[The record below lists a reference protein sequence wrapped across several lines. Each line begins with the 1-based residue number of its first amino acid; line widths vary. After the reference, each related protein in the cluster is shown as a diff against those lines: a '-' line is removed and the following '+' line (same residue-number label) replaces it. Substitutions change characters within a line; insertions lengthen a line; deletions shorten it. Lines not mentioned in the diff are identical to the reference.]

1 MTIAE
6 LIERVRRYEPA
17 ADAQRLTRVYELAVA
32 AHQGQRRASGESYV
46 EHPLAVAGILA
57 DLEVDHQTIAAALL
71 HDVVEDTSVTSEQVT
86 AQFGDEVARLVDG
99 VTKLTRIPYQS
110 KEDAQVENLRK
121 MFLAMAKDIRV
132 IIIKL
137 ADRLHNMR
145 TLASLPPPKQQAI
158 ARETLD
164 IYAPIAHRLGI
175 WKIKWEIED
184 ECLRYL
190 DPSSYHDIVER
201 VAKTR
206 REREADVEKAIAR
219 LRDEFKELKINAEI
233 QGRPKH
239 FYSIYSKISKGRD
252 FSTIYDLTA
261 IRIIV
266 DTVKDCY
273 AALGAVHAM
282 WTPLPGRFKDYI
294 AMPKPNMYQS
304 LHTTVVGPSGDPLEI
319 QIRTWEMHRTSEYGI
334 AAHWRYKEGGKADQ
348 YENKLSWLR
357 ALLEWQKDMRD
368 SRVFME
374 NLKLDLFDSQVFVF
388 SPRGDV
394 YSVPAGGTPLDF
406 AYQVHTDVGNH
417 CVGAKINGRIV
428 PLDYA
433 MQNGDIC
440 EILVNKSSGRPS
452 LDWLSIVKTS
462 SAKHKIKQWFRK
474 ERREE
479 NVLAGQEA
487 LEQELARAG
496 VRTDVARGALLERI
510 ASRLNYATPTDLY
523 AAIGFGDASAQAV
536 ANRVRDEVKHDNVVD
551 LTKIGRKPALRK
563 SPRRTSGVRI
573 AGVDDVLVRLSKCC
587 SPVPG
592 RSDHRVRHDRPRRER
607 PSRRL
612 PQRGLHERDP
622 RADSPGAVGRRRR
635 PYALRRHRSRGRRP
649 FAAAPR
655 HHGGLCRAQDAGQLG
670 ERAGAQRRRSGREL
684 DGADS
689 RPRSSA
695 QAAHQDRNAQER
707 PPRLS
712 RYEARAHGAL
722 GGVSNAHFV
731 VPAIAAFAAGAMNSV
746 AGGGSFLSFPAL
758 LFAGVP
764 ADFGQRNEQCGD
776 VGRHHRER
784 ARLPRRSHRAS
795 GAFAAGGLR
804 ERRRFADRRVRC
816 FSSRRRHSSNA

>member
-6 LIERVRRYEPA
+6 LIA
-17 ADAQRLTRVYELAVA
+17 AVQTYDPSLEAGWLRRVYEVA
-32 AHQGQRRASGESYV
+32 DRAHEGQRRASGESYI

-57 DLEVDHQTIAAALL
+57 ELEMDRSTIAAALL
-71 HDVVEDTSVTSEQVT
+71 HDVVEDTSITSEQV
-86 AQFGDEVARLVDG
+86 AAEFGEEIAILVDG

-121 MFLAMAKDIRV
+121 MFMAMARDIRV

-137 ADRLHNMR
+137 ADRLHNRR
-145 TLASLPPPKQQAI
+145 TLASLPPAKQRAI

-190 DPSSYHDIVER
+190 EPEGYREIVER

-206 REREADVEKAIAR
+206 RERENDVGEAIAK
-219 LRDEFKELKINAEI
+219 LRGEFKAMKVNAEI

-239 FYSIYSKISKGRD
+239 FYSIYSKIKKGRD

-266 DTVKDCY
+266 DSVKDCY

-304 LHTTVVGPSGDPLEI
+304 LHTTVVGPQGEPLEI

-348 YENKLSWLR
+348 FENKLSWLR

-368 SRVFME
+368 SRMFME
-374 NLKLDLFDSQVFVF
+374 SLKLDLFDSQAFIF

-394 YSVPAGGTPLDF
+394 FSIPAGGTPLDF

-417 CVGAKINGRIV
+417 CVGAKVNGRIV
-428 PLDYA
+428 PLDYSL
-433 MQNGDIC
+433 QNGDIC
-440 EILVNKSSGRPS
+440 EILVNKSGGRPS

-474 ERREE
+474 EQREE
-479 NVLAGQEA
+479 NVLAGQES
-487 LEQELARAG
+487 LETELARAHL
-496 VRTDVARGALLERI
+496 RPDLARGELIERI
-510 ASRLNYATPTDLY
+510 AHRMNYASPTDLF
-523 AAIGFGDASAQAV
+523 AAIGFGDASAASV
-536 ANRVRDEVKHDNVVD
+536 VNRIRDEVKTDNVVE
-551 LTKIGRKPALRK
+551 LTQIRKTPVRK
-563 SPRRTSGVRI
+563 TARKASGVRV

-592 RSDHRVRHDRPRRER
+592 DPIIGYVTIGRGVSVHRADCPNVAYMSATPERILQAEWTENKDMTHAVDIEIEAEDRSQLLQDIMAVFAELKTTVSSVTARVRRDGVAVTSLTVQIRDLDHLHKLLTKLGNLKNVRRVYR
-607 PSRRL
+607 
-612 PQRGLHERDP
+612 
-622 RADSPGAVGRRRR
+622 VTK
-635 PYALRRHRSRGRRP
+635 
-649 FAAAPR
+649 
-655 HHGGLCRAQDAGQLG
+655 
-670 ERAGAQRRRSGREL
+670 REK
-684 DGADS
+684 
-689 RPRSSA
+689 
-695 QAAHQDRNAQER
+695 
-707 PPRLS
+707 
-712 RYEARAHGAL
+712 
-722 GGVSNAHFV
+722 
-731 VPAIAAFAAGAMNSV
+731 V
-746 AGGGSFLSFPAL
+746 AGS
-758 LFAGVP
+758 
-764 ADFGQRNEQCGD
+764 
-776 VGRHHRER
+776 
-784 ARLPRRSHRAS
+784 
-795 GAFAAGGLR
+795 
-804 ERRRFADRRVRC
+804 
-816 FSSRRRHSSNA
+816 

>member
-1 MTIAE
+1 MTISE
-6 LIERVRRYEPA
+6 LIERVRSYDPS
-17 ADAQRLTRVYELAVA
+17 ADGEQLQRAYQRAGS
-32 AHQGQRRASGESYV
+32 AHEGQRRASGESFI

-57 DLEVDHQTIAAALL
+57 DLEMDHQTIAAALL

-86 AQFGDEVARLVDG
+86 AQFGEEVARLVDG

-145 TLASLPPPKQQAI
+145 TLASLPAAKQEAI

-190 DPSSYHDIVER
+190 DPDSFHDIVER

-206 REREADVEKAIAR
+206 REREADVERAIGR

-239 FYSIYSKISKGRD
+239 FYSIYSKINKGRD

-266 DTVKDCY
+266 DSVKDCY

-319 QIRTWEMHRTSEYGI
+319 QIRTWEMHRTGEYGI
-334 AAHWRYKEGGKADQ
+334 AAHWRYKEGGKPDQ
-348 YENKLSWLR
+348 FENKLSWLR

-394 YSVPAGGTPLDF
+394 YPIVAGGTPLDF

-417 CVGAKINGRIV
+417 CVGAKVNGRIV
-428 PLDYA
+428 PLDYQ

-452 LDWLSIVKTS
+452 LDWLSTVKTS

-487 LEQELARAG
+487 LEQELVRAG
-496 VRTDVARGALLERI
+496 VRTDAARGELIERI
-510 ASRLNYATPTDLY
+510 AARLNYATPTDLY

-551 LTKIGRKPALRK
+551 FTKIGRKPVARK
-563 SPRRTSGVRI
+563 SVRRSSGVRI

-592 RSDHRVRHDRPRRER
+592 DPIMGYVTIGRGVSVHRADCPNVGYMNATPERIMQTEWVTGTDLTHLVDVEVEADDRTQLLQDIMSVFAELKTQVSSVNARVRKDGVAVASLTIQILDLDHLHRIITKLQTLKDVRRVYR
-607 PSRRL
+607 
-612 PQRGLHERDP
+612 
-622 RADSPGAVGRRRR
+622 VTK
-635 PYALRRHRSRGRRP
+635 
-649 FAAAPR
+649 
-655 HHGGLCRAQDAGQLG
+655 
-670 ERAGAQRRRSGREL
+670 
-684 DGADS
+684 
-689 RPRSSA
+689 
-695 QAAHQDRNAQER
+695 
-707 PPRLS
+707 
-712 RYEARAHGAL
+712 
-722 GGVSNAHFV
+722 
-731 VPAIAAFAAGAMNSV
+731 
-746 AGGGSFLSFPAL
+746 
-758 LFAGVP
+758 
-764 ADFGQRNEQCGD
+764 
-776 VGRHHRER
+776 RER
-784 ARLPRRSHRAS
+784 AAL
-795 GAFAAGGLR
+795 
-804 ERRRFADRRVRC
+804 
-816 FSSRRRHSSNA
+816 

>member
-1 MTIAE
+1 MTITD
-6 LIERVRRYEPA
+6 LIANVRRYDPSLDPA
-17 ADAQRLTRVYELAVA
+17 WLESVYAVA
-32 AHQGQRRASGESYV
+32 ETAHREQRRASGESYI
-46 EHPLAVAGILA
+46 EHPLAVAAILA
-57 DLEVDHQTIAAALL
+57 DLEMDRQTIAAALL
-71 HDVVEDTSVTSEQVT
+71 HDVVEDTTVTSEEV
-86 AQFGDEVARLVDG
+86 AEQFGDEIATLVDG

-145 TLASLPPPKQQAI
+145 TLSSLPAAKQKAI
-158 ARETLD
+158 ARETLE

-190 DPSSYHDIVER
+190 DPASFQDIVER

-219 LRDEFKELKINAEI
+219 LRDEFKELTINAEI

-266 DTVKDCY
+266 DSVKDCY

-319 QIRTWEMHRTSEYGI
+319 QIRTWDKHRTGEYGI
-334 AAHWRYKEGGKADQ
+334 AAHWRYKEGGKTDQ
-348 YENKLSWLR
+348 FENKLSWLR

-394 YSVPAGGTPLDF
+394 YNIVAGGTPLDF
-406 AYQVHTDVGNH
+406 AYSVHTDVGNH
-417 CVGAKINGRIV
+417 CVGAKVNGRIV
-428 PLDYA
+428 PLDYQ

-440 EILVNKSSGRPS
+440 EILVNKSSARPS
-452 LDWLSIVKTS
+452 LDWLSVVKTS

-474 ERREE
+474 EQREE
-479 NVLAGQEA
+479 NVLSGQESV
-487 LEQELARAG
+487 EQELARAHLRPDLARG
-496 VRTDVARGALLERI
+496 ELIEHVARRM
-510 ASRLNYATPTDLY
+510 NYSSPTDLF
-523 AAIGFGDASAQAV
+523 AEIGFGDASAAS
-536 ANRVRDEVKHDNVVD
+536 VVH
-551 LTKIGRKPALRK
+551 
-563 SPRRTSGVRI
+563 RI
-573 AGVDDVLVRLSKCC
+573 
-587 SPVPG
+587 
-592 RSDHRVRHDRPRRER
+592 
-607 PSRRL
+607 
-612 PQRGLHERDP
+612 
-622 RADSPGAVGRRRR
+622 
-635 PYALRRHRSRGRRP
+635 
-649 FAAAPR
+649 
-655 HHGGLCRAQDAGQLG
+655 
-670 ERAGAQRRRSGREL
+670 
-684 DGADS
+684 
-689 RPRSSA
+689 
-695 QAAHQDRNAQER
+695 
-707 PPRLS
+707 
-712 RYEARAHGAL
+712 
-722 GGVSNAHFV
+722 
-731 VPAIAAFAAGAMNSV
+731 
-746 AGGGSFLSFPAL
+746 
-758 LFAGVP
+758 
-764 ADFGQRNEQCGD
+764 
-776 VGRHHRER
+776 
-784 ARLPRRSHRAS
+784 
-795 GAFAAGGLR
+795 
-804 ERRRFADRRVRC
+804 
-816 FSSRRRHSSNA
+816 

>member
-1 MTIAE
+1 
-6 LIERVRRYEPA
+6 L
-17 ADAQRLTRVYELAVA
+17 DAGWLMRAYELADA
-32 AHQGQRRASGESYV
+32 AHEGQRRASGESYI

-57 DLEVDHQTIAAALL
+57 ELEMDHKTIAAALL
-71 HDVVEDTSVTSEQVT
+71 HDVVEDTSITSEQVT
-86 AQFGDEVARLVDG
+86 EQFGEEVARLVEG

-145 TLASLPPPKQQAI
+145 TLASLPAAKQQAI

-190 DPSSYHDIVER
+190 DPASFHDIVER

-206 REREADVEKAIAR
+206 REREADVEMGIAR
-219 LRDEFKELKINAEI
+219 LREEFKELKINAEI

-239 FYSIYSKISKGRD
+239 FYSIYSKIRSGRD

-266 DTVKDCY
+266 DSVKDCY

-319 QIRTWEMHRTSEYGI
+319 QIRTWEMHRTGEYGI

-348 YENKLSWLR
+348 FENKLSWLR

-394 YSVPAGGTPLDF
+394 YSITAGGTPLDF

-417 CVGAKINGRIV
+417 CVGAKTNGRIV
-428 PLDYA
+428 PLDYQ

-496 VRTDVARGALLERI
+496 LRTDVARGELLERI
-510 ASRLNYATPTDLY
+510 AARLNYATPTDLF
-523 AAIGFGDASAQAV
+523 AAIGFGDASAPAV

-563 SPRRTSGVRI
+563 SIRRSTGVRI

-592 RSDHRVRHDRPRRER
+592 DPIIGYVTIGRGVSVHRADCPNVAFMNATPERILQSQWIESEGLTHGVDIEVEAEDRSQLLQDIMAVFAELKTQVSSVNARVRKDGVAVTSLTVQIRDLDHLHKLLTKLETLKNVRRVYRVTKRER
-607 PSRRL
+607 T
-612 PQRGLHERDP
+612 
-622 RADSPGAVGRRRR
+622 
-635 PYALRRHRSRGRRP
+635 AL
-649 FAAAPR
+649 
-655 HHGGLCRAQDAGQLG
+655 
-670 ERAGAQRRRSGREL
+670 
-684 DGADS
+684 
-689 RPRSSA
+689 
-695 QAAHQDRNAQER
+695 
-707 PPRLS
+707 
-712 RYEARAHGAL
+712 
-722 GGVSNAHFV
+722 
-731 VPAIAAFAAGAMNSV
+731 
-746 AGGGSFLSFPAL
+746 
-758 LFAGVP
+758 
-764 ADFGQRNEQCGD
+764 
-776 VGRHHRER
+776 
-784 ARLPRRSHRAS
+784 
-795 GAFAAGGLR
+795 
-804 ERRRFADRRVRC
+804 
-816 FSSRRRHSSNA
+816 

>member
-1 MTIAE
+1 MTIAD
-6 LIERVRRYEPA
+6 LIARVQTYDPSLDGA
-17 ADAQRLTRVYELAVA
+17 WLTRAYELADE
-32 AHQGQRRASGESYV
+32 AHEGQRRASGESYI

-57 DLEVDHQTIAAALL
+57 DLEMDRQTIAAALL
-71 HDVVEDTSVTSEQVT
+71 HDVVEDTSITSEQV
-86 AQFGDEVARLVDG
+86 AEQFGEEIARLVEG

-121 MFLAMAKDIRV
+121 MFMAMAKDIRV

-145 TLASLPPPKQQAI
+145 TLASLTPSKQYAI

-190 DPSSYHDIVER
+190 DPEAFREIVER

-206 REREADVEKAIAR
+206 REREDEVREAIES
-219 LRDEFKELKINAEI
+219 LRDEFKAMNVDAEI

-239 FYSIYSKISKGRD
+239 FYSIYSKIKKGRD

-266 DTVKDCY
+266 DSVKDCY
-273 AALGAVHAM
+273 AALGAVHAR

-304 LHTTVVGPSGDPLEI
+304 LHTTVVGPAGEPLEI
-319 QIRTWEMHRTSEYGI
+319 QIRTWEMHRTGEYGI

-348 YENKLSWLR
+348 FENKLSWLR

-394 YSVPAGGTPLDF
+394 YSMPAGGTPLDF
-406 AYQVHTDVGNH
+406 AYSVHTDVGNH
-417 CVGAKINGRIV
+417 CVGAKVNGRIV
-428 PLDYA
+428 PLDYQ

-440 EILVNKSSGRPS
+440 EILVNKSSARPS
-452 LDWLSIVKTS
+452 LDWLSVVKTS

-496 VRTDVARGALLERI
+496 LRTDTARGELIERI
-510 ASRLNYATPTDLY
+510 AGRLNYGTPTDLF
-523 AAIGFGDASAQAV
+523 AAIGFGDASAQTV
-536 ANRVRDEVKHDNVVD
+536 AKRMRDELKGDNVVD
-551 LTKIGRKPALRK
+551 LTKIRKVPARK
-563 SPRRTSGVRI
+563 TTRKASGVRI

-592 RSDHRVRHDRPRRER
+592 DPIIGYVTIGRGVSVHRADCPNVAYMNATPERILQSQWINAADATHAVDLEVEAEDRAQLLQDIMAVFAELKTQVSSVTARVRKDGMAVTSLTVQIRDLDH
-607 PSRRL
+607 
-612 PQRGLHERDP
+612 LHKILTKL
-622 RADSPGAVGRRRR
+622 G
-635 PYALRRHRSRGRRP
+635 ALRKVRRVY
-649 FAAAPR
+649 R
-655 HHGGLCRAQDAGQLG
+655 
-670 ERAGAQRRRSGREL
+670 
-684 DGADS
+684 
-689 RPRSSA
+689 
-695 QAAHQDRNAQER
+695 
-707 PPRLS
+707 
-712 RYEARAHGAL
+712 
-722 GGVSNAHFV
+722 VTK
-731 VPAIAAFAAGAMNSV
+731 
-746 AGGGSFLSFPAL
+746 
-758 LFAGVP
+758 
-764 ADFGQRNEQCGD
+764 
-776 VGRHHRER
+776 RER
-784 ARLPRRSHRAS
+784 AAP
-795 GAFAAGGLR
+795 AGT
-804 ERRRFADRRVRC
+804 
-816 FSSRRRHSSNA
+816 

>member
-1 MTIAE
+1 MNITE
-6 LIERVRRYEPA
+6 LIERVHRYEPA
-17 ADAQRLTRVYELAVA
+17 ADAAWLTRVYELADA
-32 AHQGQRRASGESYV
+32 AHQGQRRASGGSYI

-57 DLEVDHQTIAAALL
+57 ELEVDHQTIAAALL
-71 HDVVEDTSVTSEQVT
+71 HDVVEDTSITSEQVT
-86 AQFGDEVARLVDG
+86 EQFGAEVARLVDG

-145 TLASLPPPKQQAI
+145 TLGSLPPAKQQAI

-190 DPSSYHDIVER
+190 DPSSFLEIVER

-206 REREADVEKAIAR
+206 REREADVEESIAR
-219 LRDEFKELKINAEI
+219 LRDEFKDLKVNAEI

-266 DTVKDCY
+266 DSVKDCY

-304 LHTTVVGPSGDPLEI
+304 LHTTVVGPSGEPLEI

-348 YENKLSWLR
+348 FENKLSWLR

-368 SRVFME
+368 SRLFME
-374 NLKLDLFDSQVFVF
+374 NLKLDLFDSQVFIF

-394 YSVPAGGTPLDF
+394 YSIPAGGTPLDF

-417 CVGAKINGRIV
+417 CVGAKVNGRIV
-428 PLDYA
+428 PLDYS

-452 LDWLSIVKTS
+452 LDWLSLVKTS

-479 NVLAGQEA
+479 NVLAGQES
-487 LEQELARAG
+487 LEQELARQG
-496 VRTDVARGALLERI
+496 LRTDAARGALLERI
-510 ASRLNYATPTDLY
+510 AARLNYPTPTDLF
-523 AAIGFGDASAQAV
+523 AAIGFGDASAQSV
-536 ANRVRDEVKHDNVVD
+536 ANRVRDELKHDNVVD
-551 LTKIGRKPALRK
+551 LTKIGRKPVARK
-563 SPRRTSGVRI
+563 TPRRTSGVRI

-592 RSDHRVRHDRPRRER
+592 DPIIGYVTIGRGVSVHRADCPNVAYMNATPERILQAQWLDDAGLTHGVDVEVEADDRSALLQDIMGVFAELKTQVSSVNARVRRDGVAVASLTVQIRDLDHLHKLLTKLETLKNVRRVYRVTKRER
-607 PSRRL
+607 T
-612 PQRGLHERDP
+612 
-622 RADSPGAVGRRRR
+622 
-635 PYALRRHRSRGRRP
+635 AL
-649 FAAAPR
+649 
-655 HHGGLCRAQDAGQLG
+655 
-670 ERAGAQRRRSGREL
+670 
-684 DGADS
+684 
-689 RPRSSA
+689 
-695 QAAHQDRNAQER
+695 
-707 PPRLS
+707 
-712 RYEARAHGAL
+712 
-722 GGVSNAHFV
+722 
-731 VPAIAAFAAGAMNSV
+731 
-746 AGGGSFLSFPAL
+746 
-758 LFAGVP
+758 
-764 ADFGQRNEQCGD
+764 
-776 VGRHHRER
+776 
-784 ARLPRRSHRAS
+784 
-795 GAFAAGGLR
+795 
-804 ERRRFADRRVRC
+804 
-816 FSSRRRHSSNA
+816 

>member
-1 MTIAE
+1 MTIDE
-6 LIERVRRYEPA
+6 LIERVRRYEPS
-17 ADAQRLTRVYELAVA
+17 ADPEWLMRVYELAGA
-32 AHQGQRRASGESYV
+32 AHQGQRRVSGESYI

-71 HDVVEDTSVTSEQVT
+71 HDVVEDTSVTSEQVS
-86 AQFGDEVARLVDG
+86 AQFGDEVARLVEG

-145 TLASLPPPKQQAI
+145 TLGSLTATKQQAI

-190 DPSSYHDIVER
+190 DPSSYAEIVER

-206 REREADVEKAIAR
+206 RQREADVEKSIAR
-219 LRDEFKELKINAEI
+219 LRDEFKDLKINAEI

-239 FYSIYSKISKGRD
+239 FYSIYSKISTGRD

-266 DTVKDCY
+266 DSVKDCY

-394 YSVPAGGTPLDF
+394 YSIPAGGTPLDF

-417 CVGAKINGRIV
+417 CVGAKVNGRIV

-479 NVLAGQEA
+479 NVLAGEEA

-496 VRTDVARGALLERI
+496 LRTDVARGALLERI
-510 ASRLNYATPTDLY
+510 AARLNYASPTDLY

-536 ANRVRDEVKHDNVVD
+536 ANRVREEFKHDNVVD
-551 LTKIGRKPALRK
+551 LTKIGRKTAPRK
-563 SPRRTSGVRI
+563 SPRRSSGVRI
-573 AGVDDVLVRLSKCC
+573 AGVDDVMVRLSKCC

-592 RSDHRVRHDRPRRER
+592 DPIIGYVTIGRGVSVHRADCPNVAYMNATPERILQSQWLDDAGLTHGVDIEVEADDRSQLLQDIMAVFAELKTQVSSVNARVRKDGVAVTSLTVQIRDLDHLHKLLTKLETLKNVRRVYRVTKRER
-607 PSRRL
+607 T
-612 PQRGLHERDP
+612 
-622 RADSPGAVGRRRR
+622 
-635 PYALRRHRSRGRRP
+635 AL
-649 FAAAPR
+649 
-655 HHGGLCRAQDAGQLG
+655 
-670 ERAGAQRRRSGREL
+670 
-684 DGADS
+684 
-689 RPRSSA
+689 
-695 QAAHQDRNAQER
+695 
-707 PPRLS
+707 
-712 RYEARAHGAL
+712 
-722 GGVSNAHFV
+722 
-731 VPAIAAFAAGAMNSV
+731 
-746 AGGGSFLSFPAL
+746 
-758 LFAGVP
+758 
-764 ADFGQRNEQCGD
+764 
-776 VGRHHRER
+776 
-784 ARLPRRSHRAS
+784 
-795 GAFAAGGLR
+795 
-804 ERRRFADRRVRC
+804 
-816 FSSRRRHSSNA
+816 

>member
-1 MTIAE
+1 MTIGD
-6 LIERVRRYEPA
+6 LIERVRRYDPSVDPEW
-17 ADAQRLTRVYELAVA
+17 LTRVYELADA
-32 AHQGQRRASGESYV
+32 AHQGQRRASGESYI

-57 DLEVDHQTIAAALL
+57 ELEVDPQTIAAALL
-71 HDVVEDTSVTSEQVT
+71 HDVVEDTSITSEQVT
-86 AQFGDEVARLVDG
+86 EQFGDEVARLVEG

-190 DPSSYHDIVER
+190 DPTSFHDIVER

-206 REREADVEKAIAR
+206 REREADVEESIAR

-239 FYSIYSKISKGRD
+239 FYSIYSKISTGRD

-282 WTPLPGRFKDYI
+282 WTPLTGRFKDYI

-348 YENKLSWLR
+348 FENKLSWLR

-394 YSVPAGGTPLDF
+394 YSIPAGGTPLDF

-417 CVGAKINGRIV
+417 CVGAKVNGRIV
-428 PLDYA
+428 PLDYG

-479 NVLAGQEA
+479 NVLAGQEM

-496 VRTDVARGALLERI
+496 LRTDVARGALLERI
-510 ASRLNYATPTDLY
+510 ASRLNYSTPTDLY

-536 ANRVRDEVKHDNVVD
+536 ANRVRDELKHDNVVD
-551 LTKIGRKPALRK
+551 LTKIGRRPAPRK
-563 SPRRTSGVRI
+563 AVRRTSGVRI

-592 RSDHRVRHDRPRRER
+592 DPIIGYVTIGRGVSVHRADCPNVAFMNATPERILQAQWIDDAGLTHGVDIEVEADDRSQLLQDIMAVFSELKTQVSSVNARVRKEGVAVASLTVQIRDLDHLHKLLTKLETLKNVRRVYRVTKRER
-607 PSRRL
+607 T
-612 PQRGLHERDP
+612 
-622 RADSPGAVGRRRR
+622 
-635 PYALRRHRSRGRRP
+635 AL
-649 FAAAPR
+649 
-655 HHGGLCRAQDAGQLG
+655 
-670 ERAGAQRRRSGREL
+670 
-684 DGADS
+684 
-689 RPRSSA
+689 
-695 QAAHQDRNAQER
+695 
-707 PPRLS
+707 
-712 RYEARAHGAL
+712 
-722 GGVSNAHFV
+722 
-731 VPAIAAFAAGAMNSV
+731 
-746 AGGGSFLSFPAL
+746 
-758 LFAGVP
+758 
-764 ADFGQRNEQCGD
+764 
-776 VGRHHRER
+776 
-784 ARLPRRSHRAS
+784 
-795 GAFAAGGLR
+795 
-804 ERRRFADRRVRC
+804 
-816 FSSRRRHSSNA
+816 

>member
-1 MTIAE
+1 MTIAA
-6 LIERVRRYEPA
+6 LIERVRRYEPS
-17 ADAQRLTRVYELAVA
+17 ADPEWLTRVYELAVA
-32 AHQGQRRASGESYV
+32 AHQGQRRVSGESYI

-57 DLEVDHQTIAAALL
+57 ELEVDHQTIAAALL

-86 AQFGDEVARLVDG
+86 AQFGEEVARLVDG

-145 TLASLPPPKQQAI
+145 TLASLPPAKQQAI

-190 DPSSYHDIVER
+190 DSASFDEIVER

-219 LRDEFKELKINAEI
+219 LRDEFKSLKINAEI

-348 YENKLSWLR
+348 FENKLSWLR

-374 NLKLDLFDSQVFVF
+374 NLKLDLFDNQVFVF

-394 YSVPAGGTPLDF
+394 YSIPAGGTPLDF

-496 VRTDVARGALLERI
+496 LRTDVARGALLERI
-510 ASRLNYATPTDLY
+510 AARLNYATPTDLY

-536 ANRVRDEVKHDNVVD
+536 ANRLRDELKHDNVVD
-551 LTKIGRKPALRK
+551 LTKIGRKPAPRK
-563 SPRRTSGVRI
+563 SERRSSGVRI
-573 AGVDDVLVRLSKCC
+573 AGVDDVMVRLSKCC

-592 RSDHRVRHDRPRRER
+592 DPIIGYVTIGRGVSVHRADCPNVAYMSATPERILQAQWIDDAGLTHGVDIEVEADDRSQLLQDIMAVFAELKTQVSTVNARVRKDGVAVTSLTVQIRDLDHLHKLLTKLETLKNVRRVYRVTKRER
-607 PSRRL
+607 T
-612 PQRGLHERDP
+612 
-622 RADSPGAVGRRRR
+622 
-635 PYALRRHRSRGRRP
+635 AL
-649 FAAAPR
+649 
-655 HHGGLCRAQDAGQLG
+655 
-670 ERAGAQRRRSGREL
+670 
-684 DGADS
+684 
-689 RPRSSA
+689 
-695 QAAHQDRNAQER
+695 
-707 PPRLS
+707 
-712 RYEARAHGAL
+712 
-722 GGVSNAHFV
+722 
-731 VPAIAAFAAGAMNSV
+731 
-746 AGGGSFLSFPAL
+746 
-758 LFAGVP
+758 
-764 ADFGQRNEQCGD
+764 
-776 VGRHHRER
+776 
-784 ARLPRRSHRAS
+784 
-795 GAFAAGGLR
+795 
-804 ERRRFADRRVRC
+804 
-816 FSSRRRHSSNA
+816 